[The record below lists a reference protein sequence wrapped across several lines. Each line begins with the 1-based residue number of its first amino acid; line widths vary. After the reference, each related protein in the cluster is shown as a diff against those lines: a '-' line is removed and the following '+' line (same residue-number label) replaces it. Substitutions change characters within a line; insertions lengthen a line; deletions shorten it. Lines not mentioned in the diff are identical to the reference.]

1 MTADQEP
8 KLPTPPFIILPG
20 IDNLRDMG
28 GYPVAP
34 KGSVRRGFLYRSAH
48 LASLTD
54 ETAAALA
61 NDLGIKV
68 IYDFRSNTENERVPS
83 RDVPGVTRVHL
94 PVFAEKDASPEA
106 IALRFQNYSS
116 GEPSAGYVRA
126 YSEILGE
133 GAKKAYRVVFEH
145 IRDRPDEP
153 LLFHCMGGKDRTGCF
168 GALCLRLAGVLNDEI
183 IVQEYAL
190 TRQGLFRL
198 NKLFMTMLQQSPA
211 FAEKPEAAAKILSS
225 EPEYMRDTLK
235 YLDETYGSVEGYM
248 KEAVKFSDED
258 IEKIKKNLRSDEDP
272 LKFELLS

>member
-1 MTADQEP
+1 MTADKEP

-20 IDNLRDMG
+20 IDNLRDIG
-28 GYPVAP
+28 GYPIAP

-54 ETAAALA
+54 ETATALA
-61 NDLGIKV
+61 KDLGIKT

-83 RDVPGVTRVHL
+83 CDVPGVTRVHI
-94 PVFAEKDASPEA
+94 PVFPEKDASPEA

-116 GEPSAGYVRA
+116 SESSAGYVRA
-126 YSEILGE
+126 YSEILSE
-133 GAKKAYRVVFEH
+133 GAKKAYRLVFEH

-168 GALCLRLAGVLNDEI
+168 SALCLRLAGVIDDEM
-183 IVQEYAL
+183 IVKEYAL
-190 TRQGLFRL
+190 TKDGLFRL
-198 NKLFMTMLQQSPA
+198 NQMFMVMLQQSPA
-211 FAEKPEAAAKILSS
+211 FAENPEGTAKMLSS

-248 KEAVKFSDED
+248 RDAVKFSDED
-258 IEKIKKNLRSDEDP
+258 IEKIKRNLRSEEEP
-272 LKFELLS
+272 LKFEFL